1 MFDTQLPSENDGF
14 GRNNRIH
21 TAHMSP
27 GQASLFWALLSLEN
41 RPYEARVED
50 PTHGHI
56 INGLAAN
63 RYVTRT
69 RVTICDGLVLD
80 HRLDS
85 NSLPFALYSYSAWM
99 DKMLFDPTRVA
110 DKTRDYII
118 RHYHES
124 EGSRQIVML
133 IANILKSIAFNPSLD
148 PDYSCKALA
157 LERLIRR
164 SLAQVANRPL
174 NPSRE
179 VDAREA
185 RKGLYHTIEFFAAS
199 RFAPVQM
206 SLNVLREAAPVFRRA
221 LSGPLNEYVH
231 LPTALLHPEP
241 NIRNYPLMDIVYSM
255 VTGLP
260 TNVKYNT
267 VWYPGATDYALLVD
281 DQGHLGMSWL
291 NGLPNQ
297 LIVVLARIN
306 ALSED
311 DGTDSDIE
319 MVYEIEES
327 LRTLYKEIGDH
338 SRLLHPTNKLRVA
351 VPRAWCQVAYI
362 YLYLS
367 VCGADASDARVVCA
381 QQEIMRIIN
390 SCEPS
395 LNLDVHLCVC
405 MIFAGVVTSNP
416 DERSTILTRLF
427 NLPENT
433 LFDSGVRAGIQ
444 SLQDVWARADV
455 ESRPAEWNDYRLAAV
470 RVAGQ
475 WVV

>member
-63 RYVTRT
+63 RYVT
-69 RVTICDGLVLD
+69 
-80 HRLDS
+80 
-85 NSLPFALYSYSAWM
+85 NSAWM

-221 LSGPLNEYVH
+221 LSGPLNEYYG
-231 LPTALLHPEP
+231 
-241 NIRNYPLMDIVYSM
+241 N
-255 VTGLP
+255 GLP

-367 VCGADASDARVVCA
+367 VCGADASDARV
-381 QQEIMRIIN
+381 
-390 SCEPS
+390 
-395 LNLDVHLCVC
+395 
-405 MIFAGVVTSNP
+405 AGVVTSNP
-416 DERSTILTRLF
+416 DERSTIITRLF